1 MKNKLF
7 ELAARRR
14 SVRKY
19 TSEHIPD
26 EVIREIMKVALTAP
40 CGLLSIIYTNL
51 FCLISLPLT
60 EITSSSAHFESEE
73 AKAPL
78 TLTEPFLISCF
89 ASLREIFSSFE
100 SVLSSR
106 CIIVFADKGN

>member
-1 MKNKLF
+1 MYMKNKLF

-40 CGLLSIIYTNL
+40 CSFGHRPVEFVVVRDKI
-51 FCLISLPLT
+51 
-60 EITSSSAHFESEE
+60 
-73 AKAPL
+73 
-78 TLTEPFLISCF
+78 
-89 ASLREIFSSFE
+89 RE
-100 SVLSSR
+100 L
-106 CIIVFADKGN
+106 AA